1 MDLGKDQ
8 NLGTE
13 KVEMM
18 ESLKAPLMVCE
29 MVQMLGYSKEKL
41 LASMMVQ
48 LMVQL
53 MEVVMDYQR
62 G

>member
-1 MDLGKDQ
+1 MD
-8 NLGTE
+8 
-13 KVEMM
+13 
-18 ESLKAPLMVCE
+18 SLKAPLMVCE

-48 LMVQL
+48 LM
-53 MEVVMDYQR
+53 EVVMDYQR